1 MQKKPIFYL
10 IFKIIGLIGIVIF
23 VVGLIKL
30 VTGFGDFESNDY
42 LIGMFMMPFGAFIGF
57 AGLVAGFKPEISKL
71 SINSA
76 KYIQQQNKEELQHL
90 VKTSAEISAEA
101 VTTTAQAISEGLRK
115 TVYCKHCGNEVD
127 ADSQFCKYCGKKL

>member
-23 VVGLIKL
+23 IFGLIKL

-42 LIGMFMMPFGAFIGF
+42 LVGMFMMPIGVLIGF
-57 AGLVAGFKPEISKL
+57 SGLITGFKPEISKF
-71 SINSA
+71 SIKSA
-76 KYIQQQNKEELQHL
+76 KYIQEQNKEELQHL
-90 VKTSAEISAEA
+90 MKTSAEIGAEA
-101 VTTTAQAISEGLRK
+101 VTTTAHAASEGLRK
-115 TVYCKHCGNEVD
+115 TIYCKHCGNEVD